1 MKDNKLIF
9 EINRIGQLMGTNK
22 ELPLIVEVNLW
33 FRLLTKAS
41 FSNVDDL
48 IKIFRTRVG
57 PNISAKEI
65 DDLIKELG
73 NSITQS
79 EKTSLKNALVSHLD
93 DINSSTDSFFDIL
106 AKNQSRLDPI
116 LKKLT
121 NDSGIITPNMVS
133 NIEQKIINKVTT
145 ESTEFTLMVS
155 NYVNYLIKQLS
166 DINSIGVYIN
176 SKNDL
181 LKLIKN
187 DISKTVKTHLDNNKN
202 ILVQNVDDYI
212 EGIYKKTIEDPK
224 FTSILKKLK
233 DEGTILDNVPKKKPI
248 NDFTDTYVK
257 NSNGETIYKP
267 TDTIIGV
274 PELSRSVDGTTET
287 LPIDVSNKYNQIK
300 DKAYDIL
307 SNSEKEFINDVNG
320 WLRNT
325 TETNQI
331 GFNRQPDNY
340 LSTTDE
346 VMSSYRNVITKSADD
361 ISINDSLLDLNGR
374 LVGNWS
380 SIFYNKIFRG
390 NLPSFLINKI
400 RWLANIRKDASF
412 FVREYEKTTDQ
423 ILETYDLLNKSLDGG
438 KANSTYYSLIDTLGK
453 LQRKLKLDLEM
464 AQKFKDPAFN
474 TTDERLFHIMFE
486 ELAEKI
492 KTESGLTFQES
503 SELLKK
509 LRGDTESGG
518 RFLTS
523 EQSIDN
529 MIVESKKYGLPFWDR
544 IYFEIEKMKNGSSVA
559 EFKFMSD
566 DVAKA
571 AGMSNKLQA
580 LTGKLIWKIVKSAK
594 TWMYIFFNTF
604 THMGT
609 VLKLLKGRGSNT
621 LLGNLVNY
629 SVTYLYLQIVQ
640 FIVIPVT
647 DIISLGAY
655 NLFFSNDKTD
665 KIDTE
670 ISWKR
675 FGKEFAEQIPFIGQ
689 QWKWYP
695 YYQPFTSFGLPGFG
709 LKEAPIPKL
718 ISDYVNEYVAR
729 DASEKN
735 TEDAQKVLE
744 ETNKQ
749 LTEDWNSLDK
759 LTREAYSSGFTKTKT
774 SISTNPTTQSVS
786 HLSSDDA
793 KTLANHLFFKT
804 PQGIQQ
810 ELTLVELE
818 DDDEN
823 LDDKVTKIKEK
834 MKKDLEDLKVVKLKA
849 PIWVCL
855 KSPTINDLGEP
866 IGCDGTSYR
875 VVVNNYQNTVYTNCI
890 SDMRCYNANIY
901 YVTKASGE
909 ENNGMPNTGSNG
921 TPTGRLDERGVPIC
935 NHPNLRP
942 IKELISSLK

>member
-33 FRLLTKAS
+33 FRLLTKTS

-93 DINSSTDSFFDIL
+93 DINSSTDSFFEIL
-106 AKNQSRLDPI
+106 KRNQSRLDPI
-116 LKKLT
+116 IGKLT

-187 DISKTVKTHLDNNKN
+187 DISKTVKTHLANNKN
-202 ILVQNVDDYI
+202 IVVQNVDDYI

-233 DEGTILDNVPKKKPI
+233 EEGTILDNAPKKKPI
-248 NDFTDTYVK
+248 KDFTDTYVK

-412 FVREYEKTTDQ
+412 FVREYEKTTEQ
-423 ILETYDLLNKSLDGG
+423 ILETYELLNKSLDGG

-492 KTESGLTFQES
+492 RTESGLTFTEY

-509 LRGDTESGG
+509 LRGETESGG

-529 MIVESKKYGLPFWDR
+529 MIVESKKYGLPFWKR
-544 IYFEIEKMKNGSSVA
+544 ISFEIQKMKNGSSVA

-566 DVAKA
+566 DITKA

-580 LTGKLIWKIVKSAK
+580 LTGNLIWKIVKSAK

-735 TEDAQKVLE
+735 TEDAQKILE

-759 LTREAYSSGFTKTKT
+759 VTRDAYSSGFTKTKT
-774 SISTNPTTQSVS
+774 SISTDPTTQSVS

-804 PQGIQQ
+804 PQGIQK

-834 MKKDLEDLKVVKLKA
+834 MKKDIEDLKEVKLKA